1 MAPTRPSSRAHNTVN
16 EALTGQK
23 KCSYCGSKFK
33 IQGFLSHER
42 SCKKR
47 KEDEEE
53 RVLVSRCYE
62 ESQKA
67 ARRHAASV
75 LPRPGPSSLSMFS
88 TAGQEHSHSFY
99 FDDAVDPGPDPGLS
113 NEPLLGEPGSQE
125 EERQATPNV
134 NGSAQPQAQSQ
145 SNNNQFEF
153 KTEFHPR
160 SRRVPI
166 YQSYEAFRVQ
176 SRTPRHVEDPAPWRP
191 FRTASDFEFAELVL
205 DASLNKRQVE
215 ILLGLIAR
223 VAQGAAQ
230 VTLKNDAELRKTC
243 DTAGEELTPV
253 FLQT

>member
-62 ESQKA
+62 ESQKGEIGIFFSRAIPNNSNNSESRSA

-99 FDDAVDPGPDPGLS
+99 FDDGEFWMSRGLITSLIIVIAVDPGPDPGLS

-125 EERQATPNV
+125 EERQGVYSTHLAV
-134 NGSAQPQAQSQ
+134 
-145 SNNNQFEF
+145 
-153 KTEFHPR
+153 
-160 SRRVPI
+160 
-166 YQSYEAFRVQ
+166 
-176 SRTPRHVEDPAPWRP
+176 RTS
-191 FRTASDFEFAELVL
+191 F
-205 DASLNKRQVE
+205 
-215 ILLGLIAR
+215 
-223 VAQGAAQ
+223 
-230 VTLKNDAELRKTC
+230 
-243 DTAGEELTPV
+243 
-253 FLQT
+253 